1 LLPDGRV
8 AYALKK
14 RWRDGDGIG
23 DVCDAEES
31 RMTER
36 FVWLPWL
43 GMALVGGLLTAMFI
57 QVRRRA

>member
-1 LLPDGRV
+1 MNSKTTGPTARPGE
-8 AYALKK
+8 
-14 RWRDGDGIG
+14 GDGIG
-23 DVCDAEES
+23 DVCDAEVS

>member
-1 LLPDGRV
+1 LRAPGG
-8 AYALKK
+8 K
-14 RWRDGDGIG
+14 RPQADTDGDGIG